1 MKRVSEQRPISEFE
15 SSNFMNICRICLK
28 ELPLVGNVSVFSRID
43 SQNWTITVVDKQF
56 EVCISDIISLC
67 STKITVN
74 IPHRVS
80 KLAHDYILNKVFQSH
95 FKITDDDGLP
105 KHICMECF
113 DKLRQ
118 FNEFRQQIERSD
130 QILHEIKAIDRTP
143 ASMTIECHKPNGNI
157 RKYFCN

>member
-1 MKRVSEQRPISEFE
+1 MWVSIVANFDTLYSSSYQLTVTDDSQWKIWLKDFSWNYFLIIYLQNMKRVSEQRPISEFE

-74 IPHRVS
+74 IQHRMS
-80 KLAHDYILNKVFQSH
+80 KLAHCYS
-95 FKITDDDGLP
+95 
-105 KHICMECF
+105 
-113 DKLRQ
+113 
-118 FNEFRQQIERSD
+118 FN
-130 QILHEIKAIDRTP
+130 
-143 ASMTIECHKPNGNI
+143 
-157 RKYFCN
+157 